1 MEAAFE
7 KAFGMRPTHHIRC
20 PGRVNLIGEHI
31 DYNGYGVLP
40 MAIALGT
47 ELLITENKEQK
58 IVLRNAEDGKYPEYT
73 VALPSDWKGTTPP
86 KWFHY
91 VLCGWRGVLDA
102 IGVQDKDQK
111 GMNVLMKGTIPPA
124 SGLSSSS
131 SLVCAS
137 ALATLALHTGEGFTE
152 KFTREWLADLCAKA
166 EQMIGTCG
174 GGMDQAS
181 EVLSPLGA
189 ALRIDFN
196 PLKSRPVKLP
206 GDALFVVLHSGDTLN
221 KAASSHY
228 NERVIECRIGAQI
241 LGKHLNLPDWGA
253 FRKLKQ
259 VEDASGK
266 SLSELLRLVEEV
278 LPENPTLDE
287 VVAIIGRE
295 HFDALLSENTKHMTA
310 FHVRAR
316 ARHCY
321 GEAHR
326 VALFEEACQRGD
338 LVEMGRLMN
347 GSHDS
352 LKVDYDCSSP
362 GLDKLVE
369 ASRSAG
375 VLGARLTGAGW
386 GGCAVVL
393 VDKKNPIDL
402 SHLQVLLES
411 SPCQGITLT
420 KL

>member
-7 KAFGMRPTHHIRC
+7 KAFGMQPTHHIRC

-47 ELLITENKEQK
+47 ELLIAENKDQK
-58 IVLRNAEDGKYPEYT
+58 IVLKNAEDGKYPEYT

-102 IGVQDKDQK
+102 IGVQDKEQK

-181 EVLSPLGA
+181 E
-189 ALRIDFN
+189 
-196 PLKSRPVKLP
+196 LP
-206 GDALFVVLHSGDTLN
+206 EDALFVVLHSGDTLN

-241 LGKHLNLPDWGA
+241 LGKHLNLPNWGA

-295 HFDALLSENTKHMTA
+295 NFDALLSENTKHMTA

-326 VALFEEACQRGD
+326 VALFEEACKRGD
-338 LVEMGRLMN
+338 LVEMGSLMN

-352 LKVDYDCSSP
+352 LKGDYDCSSP
-362 GLDKLVE
+362 GRQ
-369 ASRSAG
+369 AFW
-375 VLGARLTGAGW
+375 GARLTGAGW

-393 VDKKNPIDL
+393 VDKRSPVDL

-411 SPCQGITLT
+411 SPCEGIALT